1 MKATNKDINGKPRK
15 LKNLVPGNC
24 KFPFKYRRK
33 DVVTCQQKKD
43 GKWCATST
51 DEEGNMKTWGFCHGK
66 ETHTKTKKCP
76 PGKKLNPAT
85 GRCIIDRGTKK

>member
-1 MKATNKDINGKPRK
+1 MENPEN

-33 DVVTCQQKKD
+33 DVITCQQKKD

-51 DEEGNMKTWGFCHGK
+51 DKEGNMKTWGFCQVN
-66 ETHTKTKKCP
+66 
-76 PGKKLNPAT
+76 KLELKLRNALLV
-85 GRCIIDRGTKK
+85 RN